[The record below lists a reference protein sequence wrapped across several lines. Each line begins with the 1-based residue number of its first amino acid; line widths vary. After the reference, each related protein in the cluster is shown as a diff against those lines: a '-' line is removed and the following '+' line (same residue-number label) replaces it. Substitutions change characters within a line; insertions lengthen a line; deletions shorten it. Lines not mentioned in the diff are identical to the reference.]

1 MQKTSNII
9 GRAVENDAQRNH
21 RLFDTLMDFGEH
33 DLIMGGV
40 HESLPHLRFFDMAMQ
55 RTSQVLSH
63 MQDADVFT
71 RHAMRSGDFSLM
83 KYLPATTLSAC
94 AVVASPERPT
104 TQWPKE
110 AAEARRRGAANRAVL
125 QQWMLGMTPTVY
137 AAFGGPGVAAL
148 DVLPMVPYLTAPA
161 LRPVSRHLFSAAERS
176 CVDGLVDTLL
186 SLGLKYSLYVE
197 AEEED
202 EDEEEGNGNG
212 AGGNQRGG
220 GSANKE
226 PPLQFRPPV
235 HRLWK
240 FRKSSTTNDASI
252 RSIPMAA
259 RQMVLHETEMEAIR
273 RSDAARQ
280 ATAAG
285 HNNAAAALMDVDAPS
300 GQAAGTSFQ
309 APAMPTNTHTRTGH
323 VPLSLAQRLRENAV
337 SGRGAVAVA
346 AREMAPRPGT
356 WLDQMRDKQ
365 REARVASATA
375 ACVAAGGVGPGL
387 MPVLYK
393 FHEGYTNA
401 VKRPV
406 QMNELL
412 A

>member
-1 MQKTSNII
+1 M
-9 GRAVENDAQRNH
+9 V
-21 RLFDTLMDFGEH
+21 L
-33 DLIMGGV
+33 GGV

-71 RHAMRSGDFSLM
+71 RHAMRSGDFSLL

-94 AVVASPERPT
+94 AVVAGTERPT

-110 AAEARRRGAANRAVL
+110 AAEARRRGAANRATL
-125 QQWMLGMTPTVY
+125 QQWMLGMTPGVY
-137 AAFGGPGVAAL
+137 AAFGGPGVAAM
-148 DVLPMVPYLTAPA
+148 DVLPMVPYLAAPA
-161 LRPVSRHLFSAAERS
+161 LRPVSRHLFSAAERA

-197 AEEED
+197 EEEEEEEEED
-202 EDEEEGNGNG
+202 EDGS
-212 AGGNQRGG
+212 GGGKQRGG
-220 GSANKE
+220 GGASSNNRE
-226 PPLQFRPPV
+226 PALQFRPPV

-240 FRKSSTTNDASI
+240 FRKGANSDSTV

-285 HNNAAAALMDVDAPS
+285 
-300 GQAAGTSFQ
+300 QAAVAPTPMELEAARQ
-309 APAMPTNTHTRTGH
+309 AGAASQPAAVPTAHTHTRTGH

-346 AREMAPRPGT
+346 ARESAPPRHLVGS
-356 WLDQMRDKQ
+356 DEGQ
-365 REARVASATA
+365 A
-375 ACVAAGGVGPGL
+375 A
-387 MPVLYK
+387 
-393 FHEGYTNA
+393 
-401 VKRPV
+401 
-406 QMNELL
+406 
-412 A
+412 